1 MGMHFPPLPLVGLG
15 SSASGMLLQ
24 NPLCFSVQEAM
35 HPACP
40 WLVLAL
46 LVGEAALGA
55 RVGGKPG
62 GLDLSDLWKRGP
74 LSLRSRA
81 GPMPSLSMH
90 NRDHMPSLS
99 IVSPLDVLRDKMM
112 QDIIERSIK
121 NKIQAN
127 DKILKDLGKRSAPQ
141 ELLRR
146 GDDDRSSFSPQE
158 SFSEEL
164 L

>member
-1 MGMHFPPLPLVGLG
+1 
-15 SSASGMLLQ
+15 
-24 NPLCFSVQEAM
+24 M
-35 HPACP
+35 HPVGP
-40 WLVLAL
+40 WLVLVL
-46 LVGEAALGA
+46 LASEAALGA
-55 RVGGKPG
+55 RVG

-74 LSLRSRA
+74 LALRSR
-81 GPMPSLSMH
+81 PLPSLSMH

-127 DKILKDLGKRSAPQ
+127 DKILKDLGKRS
-141 ELLRR
+141 
-146 GDDDRSSFSPQE
+146 DRSTFKVRRTE
-158 SFSEEL
+158 SSEEL

>member
-1 MGMHFPPLPLVGLG
+1 MRVSHPL
-15 SSASGMLLQ
+15 
-24 NPLCFSVQEAM
+24 
-35 HPACP
+35 ACP
-40 WLVLAL
+40 WLVVAL
-46 LVGEAALGA
+46 LVTEAALGA
-55 RVGGKPG
+55 RLGGHKTT
-62 GLDLSDLWKRGP
+62 LDLSDLWKRGP
-74 LSLRSRA
+74 LSLRSR

-90 NRDHMPSLS
+90 SRDHMPSLS

-127 DKILKDLGKRSAPQ
+127 DKILKDLGKRSAPPASAMGGDDVAVS
-141 ELLRR
+141 LLRR
-146 GDDDRSSFSPQE
+146 DDDRSSFSPQE

>member
-1 MGMHFPPLPLVGLG
+1 MRIVSSSQHF
-15 SSASGMLLQ
+15 
-24 NPLCFSVQEAM
+24 
-35 HPACP
+35 PACP
-40 WLVLAL
+40 WLLLAL
-46 LVGEAALGA
+46 LVSDAALGA
-55 RVGGKPG
+55 RLGGGAGRP

-81 GPMPSLSMH
+81 GPLPSLSMH

-127 DKILKDLGKRSAPQ
+127 DKILKDLGKRSAASAPPPDDVAAS
-141 ELLRR
+141 LLRR
-146 GDDDRSSFSPQE
+146 DDDRSSFSPQE

>member
-1 MGMHFPPLPLVGLG
+1 
-15 SSASGMLLQ
+15 
-24 NPLCFSVQEAM
+24 M

-46 LVGEAALGA
+46 LVSEAALGA

-81 GPMPSLSMH
+81 APMPSLSMH

-141 ELLRR
+141 DSLLRR
-146 GDDDRSSFSPQE
+146 SDDDRSSFSPQE

>member
-1 MGMHFPPLPLVGLG
+1 MRTVHLP
-15 SSASGMLLQ
+15 A
-24 NPLCFSVQEAM
+24 
-35 HPACP
+35 ACP
-40 WLVLAL
+40 WLLLAL
-46 LVGEAALGA
+46 LVSDAAMGA
-55 RVGGKPG
+55 RLGVAGAGKPT
-62 GLDLSDLWKRGP
+62 LDLSDLWKRGP

-81 GPMPSLSMH
+81 GPLPSLSMH

-127 DKILKDLGKRSAPQ
+127 DKILKDLGKRSAPDDVAAS
-141 ELLRR
+141 LLRR
-146 GDDDRSSFSPQE
+146 DDDRSSFSPQE

>member
-1 MGMHFPPLPLVGLG
+1 MRTHPVG
-15 SSASGMLLQ
+15 
-24 NPLCFSVQEAM
+24 
-35 HPACP
+35 P
-40 WLVLAL
+40 WLVLVL
-46 LVGEAALGA
+46 LVSEAALGA
-55 RVGGKPG
+55 RVGSKA

-81 GPMPSLSMH
+81 GPLPSLSMH

-127 DKILKDLGKRSAPQ
+127 DKILKDLGKRSAPRDS
-141 ELLRR
+141 LLH
-146 GDDDRSSFSPQE
+146 DDDRSAFKE